1 MDSFPFFTGRRCT
14 RVSRQILLVACIALS
29 MMLSAQ
35 TQTFTVLY
43 SFAGP
48 PDGKAPD
55 STLLLDGAGNIYG
68 VSYGGGASYEG
79 TAFKLS
85 SSGKETVL
93 YSFLSGYGN
102 RPDSV
107 IQDAKGTLYGTTTYG
122 GSYGQGAVFKADQKG
137 NETVLYSFRGAAKSY
152 GFNPNGVIL
161 DEQGNLYG
169 TTVTGGQAGGC
180 FGGGCGIVF
189 KLDPAGK
196 ETVLYTFKGGTDGG
210 YPSGPIVRDAAG
222 NLYGE
227 TAYGGDLNCY
237 SPHGCGTVFKLDPA
251 GKKTVLH
258 IFTGTGG
265 DGEHPWSG
273 VVRDNNGNLYGAT
286 VEGGTGPNCTSA
298 ENGCGT
304 IYKVDKTGKETIL
317 HSFTGS
323 GADFPPIYAALALDE
338 KGNIYGTTPE
348 GGNQNCGSGCGA
360 VFMLD
365 PTGKDTIL
373 HEFSGGTE
381 GATPGAGVSVDSAG
395 NIYGTTGVGGDLSC
409 NNFNEAGCGTV
420 FKITRQAHTRR

>member
-1 MDSFPFFTGRRCT
+1 MQLDTLFSGSPHKRFRRLT
-14 RVSRQILLVACIALS
+14 FLAVCIALC

-35 TQTFTVLY
+35 AQTFSVLY

-55 STLLLDGAGNIYG
+55 STLLLDGSGNIYG
-68 VSYGGGASYEG
+68 VTYGGGASYEG

-102 RPDSV
+102 RPNSV
-107 IQDAKGTLYGTTTYG
+107 MQDDKGTLYGTTTYG
-122 GSYGQGAVFKADQKG
+122 GSYGQGAVFKVDQKG
-137 NETVLYSFRGAAKSY
+137 NETVLYNFRGGDKSF
-152 GFNPNGVIL
+152 GFNPNALIR

-169 TTVTGGQAGGC
+169 ITMFGGQAGGC

-189 KLDPAGK
+189 QLDPTGK
-196 ETVLYTFKGGTDGG
+196 QTVLYIFKGGTDGG

-227 TAYGGDLNCY
+227 TAYGGDLSCL
-237 SPHGCGTVFKLDPA
+237 SPRGCGTVFKLDTS
-251 GKKTVLH
+251 GKETVLH
-258 IFTGTGG
+258 SFTGKGG
-265 DGEHPWSG
+265 DGAQPWSG
-273 VVRDNNGNLYGAT
+273 LVSDKDGNLYGST
-286 VEGGTGPNCTSA
+286 HIGGTGPNCTSD
-298 ENGCGT
+298 EDGCGT
-304 IYKVDKTGKETIL
+304 VFKIDKAGKETIL

-323 GADFPPIYAALALDE
+323 GADFPPIYATLAFDE
-338 KGNIYGTTPE
+338 KGNIYGTTPN
-348 GGNQNCGSGCGA
+348 GGSQNCGSGCGA

-373 HEFSGGTE
+373 HEFSGGAE

-420 FKITRQAHTRR
+420 FKLTR